1 MTDINKE
8 QLIPGIPIITMECTE
23 IILKQMKECICIIK
37 NKKGNG
43 TGFFCKISDKNINI
57 LLTNNHVINDE
68 IIKEN
73 ENIVV
78 SLNNNKEM
86 KKIELDEIEKFILV
100 KNMIQQ

>member
-1 MTDINKE
+1 MKDNDKE
-8 QLIPGIPIITMECTE
+8 KLLAEIPIITMECTE

-43 TGFFCKISDKNINI
+43 TGFFCKIPDKNINI
-57 LLTNNHVINDE
+57 LLTNNHIINDE